1 MPRVGLNQQTVVREA
16 ARLADEVGLPQ
27 LTLAALASRLGVALP
42 SLYKH
47 VRGADALS
55 QKLSALATTEL
66 ATDLTTAAAGRAGGD
81 ALRAMADAY
90 RGYAQRH
97 PGRYPTTLRAP
108 DPADPEHVVAGER
121 AVGAIYA
128 VLRGY
133 GLTADDAV
141 DATRALRSALHGFVS
156 LEAAGGFGLP
166 REVDRSYH
174 QLVAGLDV
182 AFRSWP
188 RARRAVDQ
196 PDQP

>member
-1 MPRVGLNQQTVVREA
+1 MPRVGLNQQTLVREA

>member
-1 MPRVGLNQQTVVREA
+1 MPRVGLNQRAVVAEA
-16 ARLADEVGLPQ
+16 ARLADEVGLQQ
-27 LTLAALASRLGVALP
+27 LTLAALAGRLGVALP

-47 VRGADALS
+47 VRGADALI
-55 QKLSALATTEL
+55 QKLSALATAEL
-66 ATDLTTAAAGRAGGD
+66 ATELTTAAAGRAGGD

-90 RGYAQRH
+90 RDYARRH
-97 PGRYPTTLRAP
+97 PGRYPATQRVP

-133 GLTADDAV
+133 GLTGDDAV

-156 LEAAGGFGLP
+156 LEATGGFGLP

-182 AFRSWP
+182 SFRSWP
-188 RARRAVDQ
+188 VNA
-196 PDQP
+196 P